1 MENQANKGNIQLV
14 VDVCQMSLLK
24 YFCIWLRVTP
34 NRYWLKLIKHHKIL
48 LWTPLLGFRRS
59 RKWPD
64 HSFSGPHDKT
74 AKIKIYP
81 WPFLPS
87 GKPFNFTVA
96 FTPGKFMKWHL
107 LMFNSFLT
115 PVALQLI
122 VPFQWTYYNKDLFCD
137 SQFEWIQSIVI
148 WLLQLEKKR
157 YLVGAST
164 FTAKPQMLTQPFP
177 I

>member
-1 MENQANKGNIQLV
+1 M
-14 VDVCQMSLLK
+14 
-24 YFCIWLRVTP
+24 TP
-34 NRYWLKLIKHHKIL
+34 NRYWLKLIKHHNIL
-48 LWTPLLGFRRS
+48 LWTPLLGFRIS

-122 VPFQWTYYNKDLFCD
+122 VPFQWIYYNKDLFCD

-148 WLLQLEKKR
+148 CLLQLKKKEGIWWE
-157 YLVGAST
+157 LPHLPLSHKCWHNLFQFN
-164 FTAKPQMLTQPFP
+164 FTTCGGSKAKWLGRRT
-177 I
+177 